1 MRAVLLVAAA
11 AAAENGSA
19 WRERLGLA
27 GSACPVI
34 TATATLAIARL
45 LLVLGALVGM
55 ISGKDP

>member
-27 GSACPVI
+27 GSACP
-34 TATATLAIARL
+34 AECPLRHRSM
-45 LLVLGALVGM
+45 GALVGI